1 MSTLDPRDR
10 SLDHLLRQASGPSS
24 ASDQCVDGE
33 TLAAWIAGSLP
44 TSSATTVE
52 GHLADCARCQ
62 ALLAAFVRSEPPA
75 VASVTD
81 ATRWWPLRWLVPLAT
96 AATAVAIWVAL
107 PTDVVRSDQRQL
119 AAPSQSLPEAPA
131 ASSRFEPS
139 NATEPAPPSSVAEG
153 RAAAG
158 SAPARLGQA
167 RADRAVEDSRMA
179 ARLPEAKGSRE
190 TEQKAK
196 EEADLRTDA
205 LKRVPAAGPPP
216 ATAKLTAPAEQKPAA
231 TEQVGAAAQQREER
245 NATFRAA
252 APAPPA
258 PLAVSQS
265 DRASTS
271 LEFVSPDP
279 NRRWR
284 IVNGTRIEYS
294 TNAGVAW
301 QPALGPVQGTL
312 VSGATPSATVAWVVG
327 KAGAIFVTTDGTRFE
342 RIPFPEAVDLLTVV
356 AVDDRQATVLS
367 ADGRRFATRDR
378 GATWESR

>member
-1 MSTLDPRDR
+1 
-10 SLDHLLRQASGPSS
+10 
-24 ASDQCVDGE
+24 
-33 TLAAWIAGSLP
+33 
-44 TSSATTVE
+44 
-52 GHLADCARCQ
+52 
-62 ALLAAFVRSEPPA
+62 
-75 VASVTD
+75 
-81 ATRWWPLRWLVPLAT
+81 
-96 AATAVAIWVAL
+96 
-107 PTDVVRSDQRQL
+107 
-119 AAPSQSLPEAPA
+119 
-131 ASSRFEPS
+131 
-139 NATEPAPPSSVAEG
+139 
-153 RAAAG
+153 
-158 SAPARLGQA
+158 
-167 RADRAVEDSRMA
+167 MA

-190 TEQKAK
+190 MEQKAK

-245 NATFRAA
+245 NATGRAA
-252 APAPPA
+252 ALAPPA

-284 IVNGTRIEYS
+284 IVNGTRIDYS

-301 QPALGPVQGTL
+301 QPALGPVQGSL

-327 KAGAIFVTTDGTRFE
+327 KAGAIFMTTDGTRFE

-356 AVDDRQATVLS
+356 ADDDRQATVLT

-378 GATWESR
+378 GATWERR